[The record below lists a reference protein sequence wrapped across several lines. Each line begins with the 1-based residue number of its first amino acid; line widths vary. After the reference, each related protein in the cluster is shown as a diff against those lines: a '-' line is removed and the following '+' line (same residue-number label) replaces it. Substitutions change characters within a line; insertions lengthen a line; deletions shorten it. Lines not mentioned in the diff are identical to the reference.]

1 MTWTTQQSMEL
12 APANHSLWAF
22 EKDSL
27 ATRKGILGRL
37 LDLKA
42 WVWNVLGSNSR
53 RVKMSSFDSEDEQ

>member
-12 APANHSLWAF
+12 APANHSLWGF

-42 WVWNVLGSNSR
+42 WV
-53 RVKMSSFDSEDEQ
+53 EQ